1 LEEII
6 GGGDMDVVTLAV
18 AKAYS
23 NKVGS
28 TIQGTSYDYNTGEL
42 TFNTTDGDW
51 VVPVNSGMTPTY
63 KNTLDNVVYNATED
77 KLEVNGVEILTKD
90 DVEDEDIDFGGM
102 FP

>member
-1 LEEII
+1 
-6 GGGDMDVVTLAV
+6 MDIVTLAL

-28 TIQGTSYDYNTGEL
+28 TIQGTRYDYDTGKL
-42 TFNTTDGDW
+42 TFNTIDGDW
-51 VVPVNSGMTPTY
+51 SVPVNNGMNAAY
-63 KNTLDNVVYNATED
+63 KQTLDNVVYNATED

>member
-1 LEEII
+1 MDII
-6 GGGDMDVVTLAV
+6 TLAL

-28 TIQGTSYDYNTGEL
+28 TIQRTSYDYDTGKL

-51 VVPVNSGMTPTY
+51 SVPVNNGMNAIY
-63 KNTLDNVVYNATED
+63 KQTLDNVVYNATDD
-77 KLEVNGVEILTKD
+77 KLEVNGIEVLTKD

>member
-1 LEEII
+1 MDII
-6 GGGDMDVVTLAV
+6 TLAL

-28 TIQGTSYDYNTGEL
+28 TIQGKSYDYDTVRL
-42 TFNTTDGDW
+42 TFNTIDGDW
-51 VVPVNSGMTPTY
+51 SVPVNNGMNATY
-63 KNTLDNVVYNATED
+63 KQTLDNVVYNATED

>member
-1 LEEII
+1 
-6 GGGDMDVVTLAV
+6 MDLITLAL

-28 TIQGTSYDYNTGEL
+28 TIQGTSYDYDTGKL

-51 VVPVNSGMTPTY
+51 SVPVNNGMNATY
-63 KNTLDNVVYNATED
+63 KQTLDNVVYNATED

>member
-1 LEEII
+1 
-6 GGGDMDVVTLAV
+6 MDIVTLAL

-28 TIQGTSYDYNTGEL
+28 TIQGTSYDYDTGTL
-42 TFNTTDGDW
+42 TFKTVDGDW
-51 VVPVNSGMTPTY
+51 SVLVNNGMNATY
-63 KNTLDNVVYNATED
+63 KRTLDNVVYNATED
-77 KLEVNGVEILTKD
+77 KLKVNGVEVLTKD

>member
-1 LEEII
+1 MDII
-6 GGGDMDVVTLAV
+6 TLAL

-28 TIQGTSYDYNTGEL
+28 TIQGTSYDYDTGRL
-42 TFNTTDGDW
+42 TFNTIDGDW
-51 VVPVNSGMTPTY
+51 TVPVNNGMNATY
-63 KNTLDNVVYNATED
+63 KQTLDNVVYNATDD
-77 KLEVNGVEILTKD
+77 KLEVNGVEVLTKD